1 MRQETF
7 SDIEYSCRKKKT
19 KREEFLEIMDEI
31 IPWDEWIG
39 IIEPHYPKGKRGRP
53 PMGIE
58 KMLRMYL
65 LQIWFNLSDPATE
78 DAIYDSYAM
87 RKFVGIDF
95 MTESVPDETTLC
107 KFRHLLEEHGLN
119 KLFFDAIKRV
129 MEETGHM
136 MKGGTIVDATI
147 INAPSSTK
155 NAERARDP
163 EMHQTKK
170 GNEWRFGM
178 KCHIG
183 VDAGSGLVHTM
194 TVTAANVH
202 DITQAAALIRED
214 DEVVYG
220 DSGYLGIEKRSEV
233 TSDEHLSRI
242 DYRINRRP
250 SSLPEASE
258 NAINWERYIES
269 RKSSVRCKVEHAFR
283 IIKCQF
289 GYRKTAYRGLMKN
302 ENRLYAMFAC
312 ANLYALAIAG
322 QNLSPSPGT

>member
-1 MRQETF
+1 MKQETF
-7 SDIEYSCRKKKT
+7 TDIEYSLRKKKT

-31 IPWDEWIG
+31 IPWEEWVSVIK
-39 IIEPHYPKGKRGRP
+39 PYYPKGKRGRP

-87 RKFVGIDF
+87 RKFSGIDF
-95 MTESVPDETTLC
+95 MTEAVPDETTLC
-107 KFRHLLEEHGLN
+107 KFRHLLEANGLN
-119 KLFFDAIKRV
+119 KLFFDAINRV
-129 MEETGHM
+129 MVQTGHM

-155 NAERARDP
+155 NAERKRDP

-170 GNEWRFGM
+170 GNEWKFGM

-183 VDAGSGLVHTM
+183 VDAGSGLVHTI
-194 TVTAANVH
+194 TVTAANVS
-202 DITQAAALIRED
+202 DVVETAKLLRED
-214 DEVVYG
+214 DEVMYG
-220 DSGYLGIEKRSEV
+220 DAGYLGAEKRPEIKENKNFSK
-233 TSDEHLSRI
+233 I
-242 DYRINRRP
+242 KFRINRRP
-250 SSLPEASE
+250 GRLPHVSD
-258 NAINWERYIES
+258 NAIDWERYIEW
-269 RKSSVRCKVEHAFR
+269 RKSAVRCKVEHAFR

-289 GYRKTAYRGLMKN
+289 GYRKTAYRGLKKN

-312 ANLYALAIAG
+312 ANLYSLAIAG
-322 QNLSPSPGT
+322 RKLSET